1 MSDNGV
7 NIISEYDLCFYQ
19 KWNKLEHAYG
29 SAHNYK
35 LNNYLS
41 HSNLVY
47 SSLKDNLRSLE
58 HSMGDINETNWK
70 SILLSDFTFDNLKE
84 YNSVRIQ
91 NSGNSST
98 SEIKLGFVVKYI
110 FADYTLCKDK
120 TNVIIKFQRKF
131 RDLVRLKKIKANIIH
146 RYWRICSYNPNY
158 KIGRK
163 LILERYD
170 K

>member
-19 KWNKLEHAYG
+19 KWNKLEHVYG
-29 SAHNYK
+29 DEHDCK

-58 HSMGDINETNWK
+58 RSMGDINEFNWK
-70 SILLSDFTFDNLKE
+70 RIILSDFTSDNLKE
-84 YNSVRIQ
+84 CNSIRIQ
-91 NSGNSST
+91 SSGNSST

-110 FADYTLCKDK
+110 FADYVLCKDK
-120 TNVIIKFQRKF
+120 TNIIIKFQRKF

-146 RYWRICSYNPNY
+146 RYWRICSYSPNY